1 MSGIAEN
8 KRKSRR
14 RKPFFEENQGKSP
27 ENVEIP
33 ENSQVSEKPP
43 EVDPPSAP
51 VGVPDRIDLQTA
63 LITTDECAA
72 LFLLGPT
79 RVRQL
84 AQQGYLPK
92 VAKGV
97 FPLREAVQGYVK
109 FLRAEDRQSSKTAAD
124 SRVKDARASL
134 FELQAAERRRDLIPV
149 EEAKEVMG
157 ELVSFLADA
166 LAGISLRATRDL
178 ELRRAIE
185 VEVNGARERIANQ
198 MAALARTLRTGKPDN
213 QADALQ

>member
-27 ENVEIP
+27 ENVDIP

-51 VGVPDRIDLQTA
+51 VEPAQAFDLHAATVS
-63 LITTDECAA
+63 TTELAA
-72 LFLLGPT
+72 VFLLGET

-92 VAKGV
+92 ITKGV
-97 FPLREAVQGYVK
+97 FPLLPAVQGYIK